1 VAAKRAARER
11 LTFHEPSPG
20 FIGTVSEAIDLI
32 GQYQDAG
39 IELLIIGDRNDEES
53 RELFVS
59 DVMPHFA

>member
-1 VAAKRAARER
+1 M
-11 LTFHEPSPG
+11 
-20 FIGTVSEAIDLI
+20 SEAIDLI

-39 IELLIIGDRNDEES
+39 VDLLINSDRRNDQET